1 MVMHWFRPRGHA
13 EDFLPDRFPIHIW
26 QLDDGLMFYGFPAA
40 DARAEGV
47 KVALHNRNML
57 PCTPATIDRSVHE
70 DEVEAMRALMAA
82 YLPDL
87 DGEHADARTCM
98 YTMTPD
104 EAFIIDVHPLWPSI
118 ALAAGFSGHGF
129 KFASVVGEVLAD
141 LACDGA
147 TRHDIRLFALNRFQ
161 NRGEHD
167 KPSDV
172 R

>member
-1 MVMHWFRPRGHA
+1 MTSYPIC
-13 EDFLPDRFPIHIW
+13 FPIHIW
-26 QLDDGLMFYGFPAA
+26 QLDDGAVFYGFPAS
-40 DARAEGV
+40 DAQANGV

-57 PCTPATIDRSVHE
+57 PCTPETIDRSVHA
-70 DEVEAMRALMAA
+70 DEVAAMRALMAT

-87 DGEHADARTCM
+87 DGEHADAKTCM

-104 EAFIIDVHPLWPSI
+104 EAFIIDVHPAWPSV

-129 KFASVVGEVLAD
+129 KFASVVGEILAD

-167 KPSDV
+167 KPNDV
-172 R
+172 